1 MKTDSNPEVCEFGL
15 EAFQNAAA
23 AGANTFGFGDNR
35 LYYLGPEAAY
45 TTATEADYNAEV
57 EKAKGLIAKYGIE
70 DPTTA
75 WIIYKLMRYVGHAD
89 YPWAEGLGYKA
100 PTTLMEKQN
109 VILSLEEYIQMLE
122 YTVNPALGINDATTS
137 DAKVVLSSDGV
148 YTLSGVKVGNAADLK
163 NMKSGLYIV
172 KGKKYL
178 VK

>member
-1 MKTDSNPEVCEFGL
+1 
-15 EAFQNAAA
+15 
-23 AGANTFGFGDNR
+23 
-35 LYYLGPEAAY
+35 
-45 TTATEADYNAEV
+45 
-57 EKAKGLIAKYGIE
+57 
-70 DPTTA
+70 
-75 WIIYKLMRYVGHAD
+75 MRYVGHAD

-163 NMKSGLYIV
+163 NLKSGLYIV